1 MARGS
6 WNTDRLLPAAE
17 RHALPSHDHARA
29 DARMARDAR
38 RIHWIGCAACCDRA
52 RSAAGLRSDSGA
64 AQAVAMQRAD
74 FLNAVFAIA
83 TTVSLDAPPS
93 TKWKTVDGVKV
104 PDTAL
109 AQGATAIASAAEP
122 VAIFNH
128 SLRTYLFA
136 EIIAAAKNLSHDAE
150 LVYVASILHDTGLCA
165 QYMSDSDPF
174 EVDGANVAA
183 QFLAKSNTSA
193 DRVATV
199 WDAIALH
206 DNSGIASHKQA
217 EVRLVNAGVGADFGG
232 FGELIGHD
240 QL

>member
-1 MARGS
+1 
-6 WNTDRLLPAAE
+6 
-17 RHALPSHDHARA
+17 
-29 DARMARDAR
+29 
-38 RIHWIGCAACCDRA
+38 
-52 RSAAGLRSDSGA
+52 
-64 AQAVAMQRAD
+64 MQRAD

-83 TTVSLDAPPS
+83 TTVSLDTPPS
-93 TKWKTVDGVKV
+93 TKWKTVGGVKV

-109 AQGATAIASAAEP
+109 VQGATAIASAAEP

-128 SLRTYLFA
+128 SLRAYLFA
-136 EIIAAAKNLSHDAE
+136 EIIAAAKELPHDAE

-232 FGELIGHD
+232 FSELIGHD
-240 QL
+240 ELTAVFAAAPRKDFIDVFLDAAAAVARKKPQSTAHSFVADVGYCKVRGFHLPSFCDEVKDDPYAGY